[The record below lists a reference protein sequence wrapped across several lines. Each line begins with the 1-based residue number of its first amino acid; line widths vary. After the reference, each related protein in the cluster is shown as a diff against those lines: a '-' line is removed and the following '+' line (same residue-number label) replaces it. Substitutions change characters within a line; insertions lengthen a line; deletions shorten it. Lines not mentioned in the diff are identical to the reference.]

1 MPYVRLAKM
10 LGSPKGQCILYHC
23 ICPATQQG
31 TWHKTWSH
39 ISANFKGLYKMIYI
53 SKCEIKMLMIIC
65 AYLASNFCNPCSPPN
80 PNIIVLEG
88 T

>member
-1 MPYVRLAKM
+1 
-10 LGSPKGQCILYHC
+10 
-23 ICPATQQG
+23 
-31 TWHKTWSH
+31 
-39 ISANFKGLYKMIYI
+39 MIYI

-88 T
+88 TQTLDTILLLSC